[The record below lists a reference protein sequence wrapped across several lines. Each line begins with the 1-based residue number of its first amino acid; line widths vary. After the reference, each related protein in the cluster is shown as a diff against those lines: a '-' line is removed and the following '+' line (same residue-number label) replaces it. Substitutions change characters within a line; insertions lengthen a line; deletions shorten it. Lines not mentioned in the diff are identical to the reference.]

1 MLKNSNIGKDYS
13 IESFAIENDKLILA
27 QKNGGQFEVSLL
39 RNGSDGGLDTDY
51 V

>member
-13 IESFAIENDKLILA
+13 IESFAIENDKLILV
-27 QKNGGQFEVSLL
+27 QKNGGQFEVSLSE
-39 RNGSDGGLDTDY
+39 RVSDGGVNADY